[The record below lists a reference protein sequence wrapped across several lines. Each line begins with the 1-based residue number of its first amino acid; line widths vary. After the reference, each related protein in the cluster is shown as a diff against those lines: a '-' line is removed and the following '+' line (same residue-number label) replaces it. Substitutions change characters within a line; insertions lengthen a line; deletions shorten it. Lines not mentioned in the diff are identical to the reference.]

1 MPRQNYQ
8 LQEDLFLSLPVPPHD
23 DVDALPEEPHSE
35 LEEVP
40 QEDALLLPPPLPT
53 TCVLHA
59 CSKVDAMEEFPVVRS
74 LEMEFHVLVRVDILS
89 KEEMLVVACKGVN
102 VEC

>member
-1 MPRQNYQ
+1 M
-8 LQEDLFLSLPVPPHD
+8 SSPPLD
-23 DVDALPEEPHSE
+23 EVDALPEEPHIELEEPLIE

-40 QEDALLLPPPLPT
+40 QEDALLPPPLPT
-53 TCVLHA
+53 TCELHA
-59 CSKVDAMEEFPVVRS
+59 CSKVEATEELPVVRS
-74 LEMEFHVLVRVDILS
+74 LEMEFHVLVRVDISS

>member
-1 MPRQNYQ
+1 M
-8 LQEDLFLSLPVPPHD
+8 SPPPLD
-23 DVDALPEEPHSE
+23 EVDALPEEPHIELEEPHIE

-40 QEDALLLPPPLPT
+40 QEDALLPLPT

-59 CSKVDAMEEFPVVRS
+59 CSKVEAMEEFPVVRS

-89 KEEMLVVACKGVN
+89 REEVVVVACKGVN